1 MVRKT
6 VVWALAALAS
16 AAAIAADL
24 PSYLEGDWGVTAN
37 TIVGPIF
44 AVAGAFAAT
53 RRPDNRIG
61 ICLLLTAFAWP
72 IGSLVKHPSV
82 PTILIWIAGGWLW
95 VIPLT
100 YLVLAFPTGKL
111 ERRKDALLCWL
122 MTLPTFWLILP
133 LLPLTR
139 ITDPASQKDFYPR
152 DSKPI
157 VDAFDLIS
165 ITLALVC
172 AGMLIARVRE
182 KWLRATPAG
191 RRALAPI
198 ALTGSV
204 ALATTAL
211 VVLGVVYIPAL
222 SEIGIILARVN
233 WLIVATVPIAFLV
246 GLSRARTRRAR
257 VGELVVELGELPSP
271 QRLQHALRKALGDP
285 TLIAAFWVPDAQR
298 YLTAEGKALTLPE
311 EGAPS
316 VATFLE
322 RDGEPLAVIVHDR
335 VLLEDPGLVAAATAA
350 TRLAVE
356 NERLQQEVV
365 EQLMEVRAS
374 RGRIIQA
381 GDEARRRLE
390 RDLHDGA
397 QQRLVTLGLQLQRLS
412 TKLGP
417 LDEESSQVMEEARA
431 ELKGALTE
439 LRDLARGLH
448 PLVLTEEGLG
458 AAIETLCSRFP
469 LQVRLEMPELG
480 RLPEAI
486 ETAAYFAV
494 SEALAN
500 IAKHAHATGAE
511 LSLSLSDDQI
521 QVAISD
527 DGIGGA
533 SIAAGSGL
541 RGLADRV
548 QALDGSF
555 AVSSPVGSGT
565 RITLSLPTSVADLE
579 EIGASEAL
587 KEPLLAARRTP
598 AEQTL
603 LEVRGLEVFY
613 GDQQVLFGVDL
624 DVRPSEVVA
633 VLGTNGAGK
642 STLVRT
648 IAGLHEHLRGSI
660 SFSGHELTDVTPEK
674 RSHAGLVFIEGGA
687 AVFGPLTVAEN
698 LRLFARHTPLSVDAG
713 RDRAFD
719 AFPALAA
726 RQSQRAS
733 SLSRGEQHMLALA
746 RAIMGDASL
755 VIIDELSLGLA
766 LDAVDELCEH
776 VRRVIE
782 RGTAVLFVE
791 QSAAIASRLANR
803 AYFLDAGRVAFEGP
817 ISDLDASGLLVPV
830 WMERE
835 AMTRA

>member
-1 MVRKT
+1 MRKT

-44 AVAGAFAAT
+44 AVAGALAAT
-53 RRPDNRIG
+53 RRPDNAIG
-61 ICLLLTAFAWP
+61 IWLLLTALAWP
-72 IGSLVKHPSV
+72 IGSLPKYPSV
-82 PTILIWIAGGWLW
+82 PTILIAISGGWLW

-100 YLVLAFPTGKL
+100 YVVLAFPTGKL

-139 ITDPASQKDFYPR
+139 ITDPASQKNFYP
-152 DSKPI
+152 SSAKPI
-157 VDAFDLIS
+157 VDALDLVG
-165 ITLALVC
+165 ITLAVVC
-172 AGMLIARVRE
+172 VGLLIARVRE

-191 RRALAPI
+191 RRALAPVAI
-198 ALTGSV
+198 TGSV
-204 ALATTAL
+204 SLATTAL
-211 VVLGVVYIPAL
+211 LVLGVMYVPAL
-222 SEIGIILARVN
+222 KELGTVLGRIN
-233 WLIVATVPIAFLV
+233 WLVVAAVPIAFLV
-246 GLSRARTRRAR
+246 GLSRARARRAR

-271 QRLQHALRKALGDP
+271 ERLQHALRKALGDP
-285 TLIAAFWVPDAQR
+285 TLVAAFWLPDAQR
-298 YLTAEGKALTLPE
+298 YLTAEGRTLTLPE

-417 LDEESSQVMEEARA
+417 LDEEGAQVMEEART
-431 ELKGALTE
+431 ELRGALTE

-458 AAIETLCSRFP
+458 AAIETLRARFP
-469 LQVRLEMPELG
+469 LPIRLEMNELG

-494 SEALAN
+494 SEALTN
-500 IAKHAHATGAE
+500 VAKHAHATAVD
-511 LSLSLSDDQI
+511 LSVSMRDEVVI
-521 QVAISD
+521 FAISD

-533 SIAAGSGL
+533 SMAAGSGL
-541 RGLADRV
+541 RGLADRI

-555 AVSSPVGSGT
+555 AMSSPVGGGT
-565 RITLSLPTSVADLE
+565 RITFSLPASGAELEDIGTSL
-579 EIGASEAL
+579 AL
-587 KEPLLAARRTP
+587 KESLLAARRGP
-598 AEQTL
+598 VERTL
-603 LEVRGLEVFY
+603 LEVRGLDVFY
-613 GDQQVLFGVDL
+613 GQHQVLFGVDI
-624 DVRPSEVVA
+624 DVESRQVVA
-633 VLGTNGAGK
+633 LLGTNGAGK

-648 IAGLHEHLRGSI
+648 LAGLHDHLRGSI
-660 SFSGHELTDVTPEK
+660 RFKDQEFTDLPPERRSRSGC
-674 RSHAGLVFIEGGA
+674 VFVEGGA
-687 AVFGPLTVAEN
+687 AVFEPLTVDEN
-698 LRLFARHTPLSVDAG
+698 LKLFARHAG
-713 RDRAFD
+713 VSADEARTRAFD
-719 AFPALAA
+719 TFPLLAA
-726 RQSQRAS
+726 RRYQRAS
-733 SLSRGEQHMLALA
+733 SLSRGEQHMLGLA
-746 RAIMGDASL
+746 RAVMHDASL
-755 VIIDELSLGLA
+755 VIVDELTLGLA
-766 LDAVDELCEH
+766 PDAADEVCEH
-776 VRRVIE
+776 LRQLNDG
-782 RGTAVLFVE
+782 GTAILFVE
-791 QSAAIASRLANR
+791 QSITVAARLADL
-803 AYFLDAGRVAFEGP
+803 AYFLDGGRIAFAGTPGELEAT
-817 ISDLDASGLLVPV
+817 GLLSPL
-830 WMERE
+830 WIHRE
-835 AMTRA
+835 DFADV